1 MVACTRCHAPLPPE
15 ALSTPGLA
23 TCRTCGSRIRADVF
37 PALLNA
43 PAPARAGEFLA
54 ADGDASCFLHPRKKA
69 EGVCDQCGRFVC
81 ALCEIEIAGQRLCPA
96 CVERGEG
103 KGKLEALMNHRV
115 LYDSVA
121 LGLAVYP
128 VLVFFV
134 TCVTAPAAIYVAVRH
149 WKSPSSIVGRT
160 RIRHV
165 LAIVLASAQIAGWGF
180 ALHALLT

>member
-1 MVACTRCHAPLPPE
+1 MIACTRCQTPLPPE
-15 ALSTPGLA
+15 AVSTPGLA
-23 TCRTCGSRIRADVF
+23 ACRSCGSLIHADVF
-37 PALLNA
+37 PALLRA
-43 PAPARAGEFLA
+43 PAPARPAESLVI
-54 ADGDASCFLHPRKKA
+54 DSDASCFLHPRKKA

-81 ALCEIEIAGQRLCPA
+81 ALCEMDIAGQRLCPA
-96 CVERGEG
+96 CVERNEG
-103 KGKLEALMNHRV
+103 KGKLESLANYRV
-115 LYDSVA
+115 LYDSIA

-128 VLVFFV
+128 LLMFFV

-165 LAIVLASAQIAGWGF
+165 LAILIATAQIAGWGV